1 MDLLRFAALE
11 QVLESVWDLPQVKA
25 QLGETDSSDDVS
37 GFKDLLC
44 ARRAKGNQY
53 LTKNKTDGIED
64 DDDDDGEAGD
74 DTSGVAGGEA
84 ERPVTSLS
92 PPPYSTSLFFFSL

>member
-64 DDDDDGEAGD
+64 DDDDGEAGD

-92 PPPYSTSLFFFSL
+92 PPPYSLPFFFFL